1 MFRTF
6 HFSIGL
12 IYFLLLSTAPVKA
25 RAADFNA
32 FAGAAVGQNHF
43 SQSGPTSALGWG
55 TQVTVGLGRTLGA
68 ELGVI
73 YLGEASTYGTP
84 SSGGTGNSL
93 TQNFLDVP
101 LMLRLTLIPNLSF
114 MGGAYYGWGV
124 GPNRYYATDGSITS
138 GTGSNKH
145 DYGQIFGASL
155 QLPFQKH
162 MKLRLES
169 TYQHGNANISTGPY
183 TEHTRV
189 LTFWIGGQF
198 DFDWKFFRP
207 TVRR

>member
-6 HFSIGL
+6 FFSIGL
-12 IYFLLLSTAPVKA
+12 IHLLLLSIAPEKA

-32 FAGAAVGQNHF
+32 FAGAAIGRNSF

-55 TQVTVGLGRTLGA
+55 SQVTVGLGDLLGA

-73 YLGEASTYGTP
+73 YQGEASIYGTAG
-84 SSGGTGNSL
+84 SGSSL

-101 LMLRLTLIPNLSF
+101 LMLRVSLIPHLSF

-138 GTGSNKH
+138 GSGSNKH

-169 TYQHGNANISTGPY
+169 TYLHGNANISTGPY
-183 TEHTRV
+183 TEYTRV

-207 TVRR
+207 TVKR

>member
-1 MFRTF
+1 MAMFRTF
-6 HFSIGL
+6 FFSTC
-12 IYFLLLSTAPVKA
+12 FAQLLLLNISPVKA

-32 FAGAAVGQNHF
+32 FAGAAIGQNNF
-43 SQSGPTSALGWG
+43 SQSGPTSSLGWG
-55 TQVTVGLGRTLGA
+55 SQVTVGLGGALGA

-73 YLGEASTYGTP
+73 YLGESSTYGVAG
-84 SSGGTGNSL
+84 SGSSL

-101 LMLRLTLIPNLSF
+101 LMLRFSPIPHLSF

-124 GPNRYYATDGSITS
+124 GPNRYYGTNGSITS

-183 TEHTRV
+183 TEYTRV

-207 TVRR
+207 TVKR